1 MNERLRV
8 AIVTGC
14 LFVIGLHLESGAR
27 LLREVWQ
34 GPYGGASAVDAPL
47 ASPEAPAE
55 ERGLLA
61 SAAAPE
67 AKR

>member
-14 LFVIGLHLESGAR
+14 LFVIGLHLEQGAR

-34 GPYGGASAVDAPL
+34 GPYGGASADDASL
-47 ASPEAPAE
+47 ASSRPASE
-55 ERGLLA
+55 PIGLLA
-61 SAAAPE
+61 TARDSS
-67 AKR
+67 R

>member
-14 LFVIGLHLESGAR
+14 LFVIGLHLKQGAR

-34 GPYGGASAVDAPL
+34 GPYGEASADDASL
-47 ASPEAPAE
+47 ASPRPASE
-55 ERGLLA
+55 PVELLA
-61 SAAAPE
+61 IARGSS
-67 AKR
+67 R